1 LFIYFYF
8 LNLYFVLGISWSQKR
23 TFRIWKKFLN
33 DDDSSVMT
41 NLGMQ
46 TEGWDQQKGGT
57 GLLLILT
64 LFNRLLLIYN
74 TGNPR
79 IESLR
84 FLRDTHPGTDFSYP
98 NRIFDNYSLVHRP
111 YEPFRCDILY
121 HHLLKSSE
129 NIKQILHD
137 SRAPQKCQKMCENF
151 RELKCSVI

>member
-1 LFIYFYF
+1 
-8 LNLYFVLGISWSQKR
+8 
-23 TFRIWKKFLN
+23 
-33 DDDSSVMT
+33 
-41 NLGMQ
+41 MQ

-98 NRIFDNYSLVHRP
+98 NRFFYNYSLVDGLYDP
-111 YEPFRCDILY
+111 LRCDTLY
-121 HHLLKSSE
+121 HHLLRSSA
-129 NIKQILHD
+129 NIKQLLDD
-137 SRAPQKCQKMCENF
+137 SRAPQKCPKMCENQ
-151 RELKCSVI
+151 KCQ

>member
-1 LFIYFYF
+1 
-8 LNLYFVLGISWSQKR
+8 
-23 TFRIWKKFLN
+23 
-33 DDDSSVMT
+33 MT
-41 NLGMQ
+41 NPGMQ

-98 NRIFDNYSLVHRP
+98 NRIFDNYSLVQRP
-111 YEPFRCDILY
+111 YDPSWCDILY
-121 HHLLKSSE
+121 HQLFVVKLSE
-129 NIKQILHD
+129 NDFKVLEAD
-137 SRAPQKCQKMCENF
+137 KMSDNDF
-151 RELKCSVI
+151 